1 MGTNEVPKQNRK
13 RHWDQIRKQFPYIYT
28 YKEMV
33 FSNICTFICSLIL
46 GIFVGLFLM
55 TAAYGSELK
64 HTWKSPVF
72 TGNGYSQHV
81 LTIENL
87 TFQRKQDIK
96 AKEESARREAER
108 ESENTNL
115 NKFLKNFESRVYA
128 ELSKQLSEK
137 LFGEAAEESGTIEI
151 MGNTVAYSTV
161 GDEVSLVVTA
171 ADGTVTTLVIPT
183 SGFGF

>member
-1 MGTNEVPKQNRK
+1 MKYKNETERLAWERLRK
-13 RHWDQIRKQFPYIYT
+13 SIPYTYT
-28 YKEMV
+28 YKEML
-33 FSNICTFICSLIL
+33 FSNLSTFICSLIL
-46 GIFVGLFLM
+46 GIFLGLFLM
-55 TAAYGSELK
+55 TPAYGSELK

-96 AKEESARREAER
+96 AKEEAKRKEAAREA
-108 ESENTNL
+108 ENTNL

-161 GDEVSLVVTA
+161 GDEVSLVVTDS
-171 ADGTVTTLVIPT
+171 DGTVTTLKVPT

>member
-1 MGTNEVPKQNRK
+1 MKYKNETERLAWERAMKST
-13 RHWDQIRKQFPYIYT
+13 PYTYT
-28 YKEMV
+28 YKEML
-33 FSNICTFICSLIL
+33 FSNLSTFICSLIL
-46 GIFVGLFLM
+46 GIFLGLFLM

-137 LFGEAAEESGTIEI
+137 LFGETAEDSGTIVI
-151 MGNTVAYSTV
+151 LGNTIEYDTI

-171 ADGTVTTLVIPT
+171 SDGTVTTLKVPT